1 MKLKNI
7 IGMNLKYYRYQENK
21 TQEQYYE
28 NMGLNY
34 KYLSRIEQ
42 AKINITVDF
51 IEEIANKLSLNVNDL
66 ITYNKKHEIKQ
77 KRIDQKRR

>member
-28 NMGLNY
+28 NMRLNY

-51 IEEIANKLSLNVNDL
+51 IEEIAAKLSLNVNDL
-66 ITYNKKHEIKQ
+66 ITYNKNHEIKQ